1 MALWSYEHG
10 LRLLSCNEPEYAV
23 VSSLRIF
30 MEHATPTALET
41 RPPGT
46 KPPETHVV
54 RTRPPEPPRRGW
66 IGWVVVL
73 ALAGVGYWQWPRL
86 KALLPSGEATSQSTA
101 KGGRGR
107 RGAGGGASQVV
118 AARATKGSIKVFVT
132 GLGAVT
138 PIYTVTVNS
147 RVTGQLMKVQFKEGQ
162 IVQKD
167 DLLVEIDPRPYEV
180 QLEQAEGQLIH
191 DEALLKD
198 SKLDLDRYNTLI
210 KQDAI
215 PQQTL
220 DAQVALV
227 TQYEGTIKTDQS
239 QIDNAKLNLVYCHIT
254 SPITG
259 RVGLRLVDPG
269 NIVQGTASTGLVV
282 ITQLDPISVIFTV
295 GEDQLPPILDKMHAG
310 QELMVEAWDRE
321 LKNKLADGKLETIDN
336 QIDPTTGTLK
346 LRAVF
351 ANTNGKLFPSQFVN
365 ARLLV
370 QQKQNVTLLP
380 NNAIQRNAQGTYV
393 WLVSPNQIVNVRPIT
408 VGTTEGDQS
417 EIISGLAPGDE
428 VVTIGVDRLEE
439 GGKVST
445 EAPGGKPRN
454 GKAGDGKSGDGKS
467 GGGKSG
473 GGGRRHKSDT

>member
-1 MALWSYEHG
+1 MEHG
-10 LRLLSCNEPEYAV
+10 
-23 VSSLRIF
+23 
-30 MEHATPTALET
+30 TPTALET
-41 RPPGT
+41 RPPEP
-46 KPPETHVV
+46 KLPETHVV
-54 RTRPPEPPRRGW
+54 RTRPPEPPRRSW

-86 KALLPSGEATSQSTA
+86 KALIPSGETTTSQGTA

-107 RGAGGGASQVV
+107 RGAGGGTSQVV
-118 AARATKGSIKVFVT
+118 AARATKGAIKVFVT

-162 IVQKD
+162 LVQKD

-198 SKLDLDRYNTLI
+198 AKLDLGRYNTLI

-220 DAQVALV
+220 DAQAALV

-239 QIDNAKLNLVYCHIT
+239 QIDNAKLNLIYCHIT

-269 NIVQGTASTGLVV
+269 NIVQGTATTALVM

-295 GEDQLPPILDKMHAG
+295 GEDQLPAILDKMRAG
-310 QELMVEAWDRE
+310 QELTVEAWDRE
-321 LKNKLADGKLETIDN
+321 LKNKLGDGKLETIDN

-351 ANTNGKLFPSQFVN
+351 ANSNGKLFPSQFVN

-370 QQKQNVTLLP
+370 EQKQNITLLP
-380 NNAIQRNAQGTYV
+380 NNAIQRNSHGTYV
-393 WLVSPNQIVNVRPIT
+393 WLVNPDQTVNVRNVT

-417 EIISGLAPGDE
+417 EITAGLQAGDS
-428 VVTIGVDRLEE
+428 VVTVGVDRLEE

-445 EAPGGKPRN
+445 QVPGEKSGEKSNDKP
-454 GKAGDGKSGDGKS
+454 GDGKSR
-467 GGGKSG
+467 
-473 GGGRRHKSDT
+473 GGRHRKSES

>member
-1 MALWSYEHG
+1 
-10 LRLLSCNEPEYAV
+10 
-23 VSSLRIF
+23 
-30 MEHATPTALET
+30 MEHATPTALEP
-41 RPPGT
+41 RPLEPQH
-46 KPPETHVV
+46 PDTHIV
-54 RTRPPEPPRRGW
+54 RTEPPPRPPRRGW

-73 ALAGVGYWQWPRL
+73 ALVGVGYWQWPRL
-86 KALLPSGEATSQSTA
+86 KALLPSAQTTSQGSA

-107 RGAGGGASQVV
+107 RGAGGAAQVV
-118 AARATKGSIKVFVT
+118 ASRATRGNIKVFIT

-147 RVTGQLMKVQFKEGQ
+147 RVTGQLMKVLFKEGQ
-162 IVQKD
+162 MVHKD
-167 DLLVEIDPRPYEV
+167 DLLLQIDPRPYEV

-191 DEALLKD
+191 DQALLKD
-198 SKLDLDRYNTLI
+198 AKLDLDRYNTLI

-239 QIDNAKLNLVYCHIT
+239 QIDNAKLNLVYCNIT

-269 NIVQGTASTGLVV
+269 NIVQGTSSTGLLV
-282 ITQLDPISVIFTV
+282 ITQIDPISVIFTV
-295 GEDQLPPILDKMHAG
+295 GEDQLPPILKRMRAG
-310 QELMVEAWDRE
+310 EELPVEAWDRE

-351 ANTNGKLFPSQFVN
+351 SNSESQLFPSQFVN

-380 NNAIQRNAQGTYV
+380 NNAIQRNSQGTYV
-393 WLVSPNQIVNVRPIT
+393 WMIGPDHTVNVRPIT

-417 EIISGLAPGDE
+417 EITSGLEPGDE
-428 VVTIGVDRLEE
+428 VVSVGVDRLEE
-439 GGKVST
+439 GEKVSA
-445 EAPGGKPRN
+445 EMSGEKSGAGKRGPRNAPG
-454 GKAGDGKSGDGKS
+454 SGPGQPH
-467 GGGKSG
+467 
-473 GGGRRHKSDT
+473 GGRSHRAVSFE

>member
-1 MALWSYEHG
+1 
-10 LRLLSCNEPEYAV
+10 
-23 VSSLRIF
+23 
-30 MEHATPTALET
+30 MENATPTALES
-41 RPPGT
+41 RPLVPQ
-46 KPPETHVV
+46 PPETHVV
-54 RTRPPEPPRRGW
+54 RTGPPPRPPRRGW

-73 ALAGVGYWQWPRL
+73 ALVGIGYWQWPRL
-86 KALLPSGEATSQSTA
+86 KALLPGAQTAAQATA

-107 RGAGGGASQVV
+107 RGAGAGGSQVI
-118 AARATKGSIKVFVT
+118 AARATKGSIKVFIT

-147 RVTGQLMKVQFKEGQ
+147 RVTGQLMQVHFKEGQ
-162 IVQKD
+162 MVHKG
-167 DLLVEIDPRPYEV
+167 DLLLEIDPRPYEV

-191 DEALLKD
+191 DQALLKD
-198 SKLDLDRYNTLI
+198 ARLDLERYQTLI

-239 QIDNAKLNLVYCHIT
+239 QIDNAKLNLVYCNIT

-269 NIVQGTASTGLVV
+269 NIVQAPGTSGLVV

-295 GEDQLPPILDKMHAG
+295 GEDQLPPILDRMRGG
-310 QELMVEAWDRE
+310 QELPVEAWDRE
-321 LKNKLADGKLETIDN
+321 LKNRLAVGKLETIDN

-351 ANTNGKLFPSQFVN
+351 ANADSKLFPSQFVN

-380 NNAIQRNAQGTYV
+380 NNAIQRNSQGTYV
-393 WLVSPNQIVNVRPIT
+393 WMVNEDHTVNVRPVT

-417 EIISGLAPGDE
+417 EITAGIAPGDE
-428 VVTIGVDRLEE
+428 VVTVGVDRLEE
-439 GGKVST
+439 GQKVSAEIAG
-445 EAPGGKPRN
+445 EAPGAGRRSGSRNAPEDGSGQAKPHR
-454 GKAGDGKSGDGKS
+454 
-467 GGGKSG
+467 
-473 GGGRRHKSDT
+473 GGRSRKAA